1 MLKKELHLFEAYGI
15 ELEYMIVDAI
25 SLDVKPVCDSLMK
38 AVAGEV
44 ISEYDNGA
52 FAWSNEIVN
61 HVVEIKTNGP
71 TVDIQHVAALFHEN
85 VREINCELENLGA
98 RLMPGAMH
106 PWMNPYTE
114 TQLWP
119 HEHSEIY
126 QLYNKIFDC
135 RGHGWS
141 NLQSTHINLPFIGD
155 DEFGRLHA
163 ATRLILPLIPA
174 IAAASP
180 FMEGNL
186 TGIKDSRLEAY
197 RHNQT
202 KFPSITGLIIPERV
216 YTKADYQTEIFDKI
230 MKDIRP
236 FDSEHILDRHFLNSR
251 GAIARFDRNAL
262 EIRLMDIQ
270 ECPRADVAIIVALV
284 SVLKLLC
291 LEKWSSL
298 KEQKE
303 FSEVDLLPILLDG
316 INKAETAEITNEA
329 YLKLFGY
336 PDSKA
341 TGKELWQ
348 YLFTT
353 FKSALFEEHVHDLNY
368 IIEKGSLATRLES
381 RLGKPDKRSLYN
393 LFDEMTDCLA
403 NNTLM

>member
-1 MLKKELHLFEAYGI
+1 MIKKDLHLFEGYGI

-25 SLDVKPVCDSLMK
+25 TLDVKPICDSLMK

-44 ISEYDNGA
+44 VSEFENGA

-61 HVVEIKTNGP
+61 HVIEIKTNGP
-71 TVDIQHVAALFHEN
+71 TLDIQHLAAQFHEN
-85 VREINCELENLGA
+85 VREINSELENFGA

-119 HEHSEIY
+119 HEFSEIY

-141 NLQSTHINLPFIGD
+141 NLQSTHINLPFMGD
-155 DEFGRLHA
+155 DEFARLHA
-163 ATRLILPLIPA
+163 AIRLILPLIPA

-180 FMEGNL
+180 FMEGNS

-197 RHNQT
+197 RYNQT

-236 FDSEHILDRHFLNSR
+236 FDEEHILDRHFLNSR
-251 GAIARFDRNAL
+251 GAIARFDRGAI

-291 LEKWSSL
+291 LERWSSL
-298 KEQKE
+298 DEQKM

-316 INKAETAEITNEA
+316 IKLAETTEITNET

-336 PDSKA
+336 SHKKA

-348 YLFTT
+348 YLYSN
-353 FKSALFEEHVHDLNY
+353 FKAALFEEQLHDLNY
-368 IIEKGSLATRLES
+368 IIEKGSLATRLQS
-381 RLGKPDKRSLYN
+381 RFKKPDKHSLYN
-393 LFDEMTDCLA
+393 LYDEMTDCLS
-403 NNTLM
+403 NNTLL